1 MKLLTICIPC
11 YNAIEYMHKALGSCL
26 LLKDELEVII
36 IDKNSTDETYEVAM
50 EYQNEYP
57 DTFKVIKNTENIDDI
72 KCAYQYTTGLYFKLL
87 NSYDWFDQASLVRV
101 IETLKDIIR
110 VQANLDVLVTDYFCC
125 YGKRPR
131 KVSYRSLLPSDKIFG
146 WHEIKH
152 FKKQQYLLT
161 PALIIKTKIIK
172 EVIDN
177 FPLNATFYMEMFAY
191 APLPYIRSFC
201 YIDMPL
207 YCFGR
212 NPFENV
218 INNDIFI
225 PALLDTAR
233 EYIDYYDIYTLRS
246 RKQRHYMI
254 KYLSMI
260 TLITCALLSHD
271 GSPESI
277 QDKDD
282 VWSYLKYTKP
292 KLYKELRKTTYGR
305 LFSIEGRLSKNII
318 DKAYNVILKLYGI

>member
-50 EYQNEYP
+50 EYQNESP

-177 FPLNATFYMEMFAY
+177 FPLNATFYM
-191 APLPYIRSFC
+191 
-201 YIDMPL
+201 
-207 YCFGR
+207 
-212 NPFENV
+212 
-218 INNDIFI
+218 
-225 PALLDTAR
+225 
-233 EYIDYYDIYTLRS
+233 
-246 RKQRHYMI
+246 
-254 KYLSMI
+254 
-260 TLITCALLSHD
+260 
-271 GSPESI
+271 
-277 QDKDD
+277 
-282 VWSYLKYTKP
+282 
-292 KLYKELRKTTYGR
+292 
-305 LFSIEGRLSKNII
+305 
-318 DKAYNVILKLYGI
+318 